1 MLVATYWPDLPAKI
15 DAAYENPVE
24 EKTVFFAGMQ
34 GKRSN
39 WTEETADLNLAQCW
53 CHIAWARRPVY
64 SILSLCFCSDVR
76 NRQFHFHK

>member
-34 GKRSN
+34 EK
-39 WTEETADLNLAQCW
+39 ETKESTNSDL
-53 CHIAWARRPVY
+53 PE
-64 SILSLCFCSDVR
+64 
-76 NRQFHFHK
+76 